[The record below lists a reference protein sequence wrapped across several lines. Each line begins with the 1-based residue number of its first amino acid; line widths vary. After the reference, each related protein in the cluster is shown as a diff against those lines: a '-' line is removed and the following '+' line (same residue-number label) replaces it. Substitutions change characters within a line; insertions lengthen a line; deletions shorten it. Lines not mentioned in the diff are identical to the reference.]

1 MFLDNFKNRIIHR
14 GLDYFYN
21 DNVKEVKRIDYDVI
35 SGVVEGSEEY
45 EVTIDINNPHNSTC
59 SCPYG
64 DLCKHMVALYF
75 EAFPDVAKEYSYEEY
90 DEDEWYKQ
98 DDEYDDYHYNFIPP
112 INYDELLDNFINS
125 LNISLWNEIS

>member
-45 EVTIDINNPHNSTC
+45 EVTIDK
-59 SCPYG
+59 
-64 DLCKHMVALYF
+64 DVMDKARVAL
-75 EAFPDVAKEYSYEEY
+75 DKML
-90 DEDEWYKQ
+90 
-98 DDEYDDYHYNFIPP
+98 
-112 INYDELLDNFINS
+112 ELS
-125 LNISLWNEIS
+125 K